1 MDFSLPDGVLKLKEE
16 ARDWVENVLN
26 PMSTPLEEGWSSIE
40 WFTVLEELAKAYATV
55 RLIAHTMNGLF
66 WRPILYFGTDEQKQH
81 YLPKLATG
89 EIWAANSLTEPEAG
103 TGKDINSKAVKE
115 GDDYVLNG
123 QKWLITLFPGYTKL
137 IYAFAATEEGITSF
151 LVDAPRKGLVLKPM
165 EKMMGCVGP
174 RHYNVIYKDCRVP
187 ASNVLGEKGKG
198 LDVAFGMLHLSRV
211 SIAFC
216 CVGLAQRM
224 LDLAIEY
231 AKKRTTF
238 GKLLVKRQAIQNN
251 VAQMGTEIQAA
262 RLLAYEAA
270 WKFDQGQDIVMEAA
284 MAKLFAEQVVTRV
297 SEMALRIHGGI
308 GYTRAH
314 PMERHSNRGEYQR
327 TYSVVD
333 NGNVKRKWSLRGVPH
348 SDLPSVGGRSN
359 LVLPGRWLFFQKMRL
374 LAPLYSGVAKTASDM
389 ACK

>member
-1 MDFSLPDGVLKLKEE
+1 MDFSLPDHVLKLKQD

-26 PMSTPLEEGWSSIE
+26 SMSTPLEQEERIPDELVEELRNGRFRFFGLTIPKEYGGEGWSAIE

-66 WRPILYFGTDEQKQH
+66 WRPILYFGTEEQKKE

-103 TGKDINSKAVKE
+103 TGKDINSKAVKD

-123 QKWLITLFPGYTKL
+123 QKWLITLFPGHTKL
-137 IYAFAATEEGITSF
+137 IYAFAGTEEGITSF

-224 LDLAIEY
+224 LDLAIDY

-238 GKLLVKRQAIQNN
+238 GKLLAKRQAIQNN

-270 WKFDQGQDIVMEAA
+270 WKFDHGKDIVMDAA

-308 GYTRAH
+308 GYTRAY
-314 PMERHSNRGEYQR
+314 PMERHFR
-327 TYSVVD
+327 D
-333 NGNVKRKWSLRGVPH
+333 A
-348 SDLPSVGGRSN
+348 RSYHFEEGTEEIQK
-359 LVLPGRWLFFQKMRL
+359 LLIARHLFK
-374 LAPLYSGVAKTASDM
+374 
-389 ACK
+389 

>member
-1 MDFSLPDGVLKLKEE
+1 VSAANRIREEKRMDFSLPDKILKLKQE

-26 PMSTPLEEGWSSIE
+26 PMSTPLEEEEKIPKELVEELRNGRFRFFGLTIPKEYGGEGWSAIE

-55 RLIAHTMNGLF
+55 RLMAHTMNGLF
-66 WRPILYFGTDEQKQH
+66 WRPILYFGTEEQKQH

-103 TGKDINSKAVKE
+103 TGRDINSKAVKD
-115 GDDYVLNG
+115 GDDYILSG
-123 QKWLITLFPGYTKL
+123 HKWLITFFPGYTKL

-151 LVDAPRKGLVLKPM
+151 LVDAPRKGLVLEPM

-187 ASNVLGEKGKG
+187 ALNVLGEKGKG

-224 LDLAIEY
+224 LDLAIDY

-238 GKLLVKRQAIQNN
+238 GKLLVKRQAIQNS

-270 WKFDQGQDIVMEAA
+270 WKFDQGQDIVKEAA
-284 MAKLFAEQVVTRV
+284 MAKLFAEQVITRV

-308 GYTRAH
+308 GYTRAY
-314 PMERHSNRGEYQR
+314 PLERHFR
-327 TYSVVD
+327 D
-333 NGNVKRKWSLRGVPH
+333 A
-348 SDLPSVGGRSN
+348 RSYHFEEGTEEIQK
-359 LVLPGRWLFFQKMRL
+359 LLIARYLFK
-374 LAPLYSGVAKTASDM
+374 
-389 ACK
+389 

>member
-1 MDFSLPDGVLKLKEE
+1 MDFSLPDHVLKLKLE

-26 PMSTPLEEGWSSIE
+26 PMSTPLEEEERIPDELVEELRNGRFRFFGLTIPKEYGGEGWSAIE

-66 WRPILYFGTDEQKQH
+66 WRPILYFGTEGQKKE

-103 TGKDINSKAVKE
+103 TGKDINSKAVKD

-187 ASNVLGEKGKG
+187 ASKVLGEKGKG

-216 CVGLAQRM
+216 CVGLAQKM
-224 LDLAIEY
+224 LDLAIDY

-308 GYTRAH
+308 GYTRAY
-314 PMERHSNRGEYQR
+314 PMERHFR
-327 TYSVVD
+327 D
-333 NGNVKRKWSLRGVPH
+333 A
-348 SDLPSVGGRSN
+348 RSYHFEE
-359 LVLPGRWLFFQKMRL
+359 GTEEIQKL
-374 LAPLYSGVAKTASDM
+374 LIARHLY
-389 ACK
+389 

>member
-1 MDFSLPDGVLKLKEE
+1 MDFSLPDHVLKLKQD

-26 PMSTPLEEGWSSIE
+26 PMSTPLEQEERIPDELVEELRNGRFRFFGLTIPKEYGGEGWSAIE

-66 WRPILYFGTDEQKQH
+66 WRPILYFGTEEQKKE

-103 TGKDINSKAVKE
+103 TGKDINSKAVKD

-123 QKWLITLFPGYTKL
+123 QKWLITLFPGHTKL
-137 IYAFAATEEGITSF
+137 IYAFAGTEEGITSF

-224 LDLAIEY
+224 LDLAIDY

-308 GYTRAH
+308 GYTSAY
-314 PMERHSNRGEYQR
+314 PMERHFR
-327 TYSVVD
+327 D
-333 NGNVKRKWSLRGVPH
+333 A
-348 SDLPSVGGRSN
+348 RSYHFEEGTEEIQK
-359 LVLPGRWLFFQKMRL
+359 LLIARHLFK
-374 LAPLYSGVAKTASDM
+374 
-389 ACK
+389 